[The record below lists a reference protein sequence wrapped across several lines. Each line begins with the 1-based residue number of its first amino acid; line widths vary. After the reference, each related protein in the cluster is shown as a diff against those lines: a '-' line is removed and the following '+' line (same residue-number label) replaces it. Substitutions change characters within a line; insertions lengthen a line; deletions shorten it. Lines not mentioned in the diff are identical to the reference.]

1 MEDVPLGSPS
11 PRSDDGDGCM
21 CYFLKN
27 PSEVSEYI
35 QTHFPECKRKED
47 DRPANVVHQLD
58 IKIVR
63 MSGRHLSNF
72 TIDKTKR
79 MNVLSNDE
87 AGVSTE
93 MNNTP
98 KVIKNISYQ
107 SKVNDNVNQTND
119 NQLIDQSLTNDYKMG
134 RFAYSV
140 LRNFFT
146 ELRLNFQ
153 TVRNFIQ
160 TNVKDYDENMSG
172 EAREYLLY
180 RTEMTHTHIS
190 DIIRKLKNI
199 IKRESSGSSELK
211 MLLIRI
217 GGPDKNTARYR
228 WMVSK
233 CLQQATILEQSL
245 RLMLTFIYNEDKSV
259 SKENI
264 PPIVNIYE

>member
-11 PRSDDGDGCM
+11 PRSDDGDG
-21 CYFLKN
+21 FLKN

-35 QTHFPECKRKED
+35 RTHFPECKRKED

-79 MNVLSNDE
+79 MNILSNDE

-107 SKVNDNVNQTND
+107 SKVNDTVNQSND
-119 NQLIDQSLTNDYKMG
+119 NQLIDQSSINDYKMG

-233 CLQQATILEQSL
+233 CLQQATVLEQSL